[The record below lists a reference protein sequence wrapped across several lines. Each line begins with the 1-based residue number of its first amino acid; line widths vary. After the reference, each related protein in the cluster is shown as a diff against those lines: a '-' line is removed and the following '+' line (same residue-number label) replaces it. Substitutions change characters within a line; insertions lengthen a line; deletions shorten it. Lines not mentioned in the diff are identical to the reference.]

1 MKSLIAFT
9 LLATSISAPAFG
21 DASTASAAPLNAT
34 VAAGSLAAA
43 QIANAHMNGTRA
55 GLETP
60 TADCCYDEV
69 NLDRKP
75 PLPRAARG
83 PDCCWDPSNWN

>member
-1 MKSLIAFT
+1 MKSLIALT
-9 LLATSISAPAFG
+9 LLATSISALAFG
-21 DASTASAAPLNAT
+21 AASTASAAPLSTT
-34 VAAGSLAAA
+34 V
-43 QIANAHMNGTRA
+43 TV

-60 TADCCYDEV
+60 TKDCCYDAV

-83 PDCCWDPSNWN
+83 PDCCWDPSNWD